1 MAFLEKKLLS
11 KKDLFILF
19 GKAAGTT
26 FIVIFLY

>member
-19 GKAAGTT
+19 GRAAGTR
-26 FIVIFLY
+26 LYNLIY